1 MSVQVRR
8 FGVAVVSS
16 LMVAAI
22 GLAVAADTG
31 LGPADRAFVTKAA
44 QGGLMEVAAGNL
56 AAKRALDPAVKAFGQ
71 KMVTDHT
78 AANEKLKSLA
88 DSRQMPLPDAVSPE
102 ENAALGKLEALV
114 GTDFDKTYSQMMV
127 KDHVEDIS
135 EFEKEVKQ
143 GQDADVKSFAEN
155 TLPTLRH
162 HLMLARR
169 LSSQEKK
176 SH

>member
-8 FGVAVVSS
+8 VWTVVSS
-16 LMVAAI
+16 LMLAAI

-31 LGPADRAFVTKAA
+31 LSPGDRAFVTKAA

-88 DSRQMPLPDAVSPE
+88 DSKQMPLPDAVSPQ

-176 SH
+176 SR